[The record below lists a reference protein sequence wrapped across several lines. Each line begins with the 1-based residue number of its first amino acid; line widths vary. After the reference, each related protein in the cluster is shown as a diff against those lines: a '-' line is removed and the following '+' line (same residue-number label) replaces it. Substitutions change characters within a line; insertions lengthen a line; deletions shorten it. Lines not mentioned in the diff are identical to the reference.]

1 MRIEQIYT
9 GSPLRN
15 FSYIIYGEDGLA
27 YVIDPF
33 YSQQIVEVLERLRL
47 RVRAIINTHEHWDHT
62 RGNVE
67 LRKHTGCEVWAHAK
81 ARQFIPGVDRVL
93 AQDDLIT
100 LSPRHALRVLD
111 TPGHTF
117 AHVCMLALVDN
128 CPTGIFCGDT
138 FFNAGVGNCHNGGD
152 AATLARTIR
161 DKFYNLPDDVCIYP
175 GHEYWENNL
184 GFTLSIEPNN
194 SQARALLTQIKQGK
208 LPHATIALERE
219 INAFMRIKEQES
231 NAATAEFVRL
241 RYLRDKW

>member
-9 GSPLRN
+9 NSPLRN
-15 FSYIIYGEDGLA
+15 FSYVIYGEDGLA

-33 YSQQIVEVLERLRL
+33 YSQQVVEVLARLRL

-67 LRKHTGCEVWAHAK
+67 LRQQTGCEVWAHAK
-81 ARQFIPGVDRVL
+81 ARQFIPDIDRTL

-100 LSPRHALRVLD
+100 LSPRHALKVWD

-128 CPTGIFCGDT
+128 RPTGIFCGDT

-152 AATLARTIR
+152 AKTLAHTIR
-161 DKFYNLPDDVCIYP
+161 AKFYSLPDDVCIYP

-184 GFTLSIEPNN
+184 GFTLSVEPNN
-194 SQARALLTQIKQGK
+194 SRAQVLLAQVRQGK
-208 LPHATIALERE
+208 LPQATVALERE
-219 INAFMRIKEQES
+219 VNAFMRIREQDS

-241 RYLRDKW
+241 RRLRDKW